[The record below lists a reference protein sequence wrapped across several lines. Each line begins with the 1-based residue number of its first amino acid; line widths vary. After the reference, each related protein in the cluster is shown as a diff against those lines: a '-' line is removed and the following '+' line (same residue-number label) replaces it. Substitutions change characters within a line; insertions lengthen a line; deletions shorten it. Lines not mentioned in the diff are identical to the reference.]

1 MDSLINRV
9 LYGAAEY
16 ESPEDY
22 EQERRE
28 RAATNRVLLA
38 IVTVFVVLLAVVM
51 MQIARV
57 GYRQAEIDSR
67 LGPELRLPMQKAH
80 TNNYSQQEVRR

>member
-38 IVTVFVVLLAVVM
+38 IVTVFVVLLAVVL

-57 GYRQAEIDSR
+57 GYRQAEIN
-67 LGPELRLPMQKAH
+67 ERLPVEM
-80 TNNYSQQEVRR
+80 EVRR

>member
-1 MDSLINRV
+1 MSNLIDRV

-16 ESPEDY
+16 ESEADY

-28 RAATNRVLLA
+28 RAVTNRVLLG
-38 IVTVFVVLLAVVM
+38 IVVAFTVLLAVVM

-57 GYRQAEIDSR
+57 SYRQAEIDSR
-67 LGPELRLPMQKAH
+67 LGPEVRLPH
-80 TNNYSQQEVRR
+80 GSR

>member
-1 MDSLINRV
+1 MSDLINRV

-16 ESPEDY
+16 ETEEDY

-38 IVTVFVVLLAVVM
+38 IVAAFIVLLVFVML
-51 MQIARV
+51 QIART

-67 LGPELRLPMQKAH
+67 LGPELRLPA
-80 TNNYSQQEVRR
+80 EVRR